1 MNKKKENK
9 TILCEIYCTIN
20 TIDIYVND
28 CNFLLKKPVTFSD

>member
-20 TIDIYVND
+20 TICVYV
-28 CNFLLKKPVTFSD
+28 NFLLKKPVTFSD